1 MPAEALRA
9 RTLAEEH
16 AGSASPA
23 PEAQSATDLLA
34 IAVELGEG
42 DEVRR

>member
-9 RTLAEEH
+9 RTLADEH
-16 AGSASPA
+16 AGSTSPA
-23 PEAQSATDLLA
+23 PEPQSAADLLA

-42 DEVRR
+42 GEVRR